1 MSSPEAE
8 RFQAAVRLYET
19 GIEIQRQNIRRRH
32 PDLTP
37 DEVAGRLDEWLLDR
51 PLDVSMT

>member
-1 MSSPEAE
+1 MLSPEAE
-8 RFQAAVRLYET
+8 RFQAAVRLHES

-37 DEVAGRLDEWLLDR
+37 DEVDGRLDEWLLDR